1 MFKRGFSVAACGAL
15 ALLLTAVQTSP
26 AEFFPYV
33 TFPVGRGGTIGAF
46 GPTSY
51 SYYPGYFGSPYYR
64 SSYNN
69 PYYGGYNP
77 SYYQSAYS
85 SYSVNTVTPL
95 YYGSAGFAPSY
106 NTAYSPARLVSP
118 SLSSLAAI
126 NRAESAAY
134 STPIY
139 PLRSPDYHVIYPVS
153 PPLSEVADN
162 TAHVEVLAPADAQIW
177 FDGHAT
183 TQTGTERSYTSPALE
198 PHQAYVYDVRAHW
211 EANGKSVDQTRQV
224 TVHAGDSVVVDFHQ
238 AVAAK

>member
-51 SYYPGYFGSPYYR
+51 SYYPGYFGSPYYG

-126 NRAESAAY
+126 NRGIRGLLHADLSAPFAGLPCDL
-134 STPIY
+134 SSVAAALGSRRQHRPR
-139 PLRSPDYHVIYPVS
+139 RSPGAGRRPDLVRRSCDHSDRDRAVLY
-153 PPLSEVADN
+153 VAC
-162 TAHVEVLAPADAQIW
+162 
-177 FDGHAT
+177 
-183 TQTGTERSYTSPALE
+183 TGAASGLRLRCPRSLGG
-198 PHQAYVYDVRAHW
+198 Q
-211 EANGKSVDQTRQV
+211 RQV
-224 TVHAGDSVVVDFHQ
+224 GRSDAPSHRPRGR
-238 AVAAK
+238 